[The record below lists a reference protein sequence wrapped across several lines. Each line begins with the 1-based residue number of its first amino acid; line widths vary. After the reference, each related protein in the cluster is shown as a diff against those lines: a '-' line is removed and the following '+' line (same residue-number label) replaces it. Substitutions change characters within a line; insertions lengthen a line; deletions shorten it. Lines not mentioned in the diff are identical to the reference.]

1 MIVFENMPKPFLKNE
16 AIPVKGRWPWTD
28 GEKLD
33 QFINEIKSTLPKKVE
48 LVNNVQKMIPIV
60 KAISLKFRHIDME
73 AWLCRNKE
81 SRGSWM
87 ILKLDK
93 AWYYLQCKNNSII
106 LSRLC
111 NARLEKG
118 KFSAEFLSKIVYK
131 HIYSD
136 IIVEFMSHL
145 FSAQADMFDP
155 DFFIIKHINNE
166 EQMTACDVF
175 SSLETLC
182 EYFTCVPE
190 KIDAKNVQF
199 AIEFIYGGPEKSLY
213 SPSTGIIVF
222 ESPALNPGC
231 KHKLTID
238 ISGEGRTIF
247 GKYSYITPDTVEE
260 EIIGNGSANTRILFK
275 FLNVWEHCV
284 SGKES
289 RLMEEKG
296 IY

>member
-1 MIVFENMPKPFLKNE
+1 MIVVENMPKPFLKNE

-28 GEKLD
+28 GEKLND
-33 QFINEIKSTLPKKVE
+33 YINDIKYSLPNKVE
-48 LVNNVQKMIPIV
+48 LVNNIKKMIPII
-60 KAISLKFRHIDME
+60 KSIASKFKHIDME
-73 AWLCRNKE
+73 SWLCRNDDSGE
-81 SRGSWM
+81 SRI

-93 AWYYLQCKNNSII
+93 AWYSLQCQNNSLI

-111 NARLEKG
+111 NVRLEKG
-118 KFSAEFLSKIVYK
+118 KFSAEFLSKVVYE

-136 IIVEFMSHL
+136 IIIDFMSHL

-166 EQMTACDVF
+166 ELTACDVF
-175 SSLETLC
+175 NSLETLC

-190 KIDAKNVQF
+190 KIDAKKAQF
-199 AIEFIYGGPEKSLY
+199 VIECIYSGPEKSLY
-213 SPSTGIIVF
+213 SPSDGVVVF

-238 ISGEGRTIF
+238 ISGEGRAVF

-260 EIIGNGSANTRILFK
+260 EIIGNGSANTRNLFK

-284 SGKES
+284 TGKES

>member
-1 MIVFENMPKPFLKNE
+1 MIVVENMPKPFLKNE

-28 GEKLD
+28 GEKLND
-33 QFINEIKSTLPKKVE
+33 YINDIKSNLPNKVE
-48 LVNNVQKMIPIV
+48 LVNNIKKMVPII
-60 KAISLKFRHIDME
+60 KSISSKFKHIDME
-73 AWLCRNKE
+73 AWLCHNEE
-81 SRGSWM
+81 SCESWM

-93 AWYYLQCKNNSII
+93 AWYSLQCKNNSLI

-111 NARLEKG
+111 NVKLEKG
-118 KFSAEFLSKIVYK
+118 KFSAEFLSKVVYE

-136 IIVEFMSHL
+136 IIIDFMSHL

-166 EQMTACDVF
+166 ELTACDVF
-175 SSLETLC
+175 NSLETLC

-190 KIDAKNVQF
+190 KIDTKKTQF
-199 AIEFIYGGPEKSLY
+199 VIECIYSGPEKSLY
-213 SPSTGIIVF
+213 SPSDGVVVF
-222 ESPALNPGC
+222 ESPASNPGC

-260 EIIGNGSANTRILFK
+260 EIIGNGSANTRNLFK

-284 SGKES
+284 TGKEF